1 MTATLPMTRIVYA
14 AAAALLLT
22 AAIIAAADGMWWIVV
37 VGVVAPD
44 LPLFAGG
51 GRELARG
58 QLHPRAV
65 PAYNAAHRV
74 AGPLVLFAAGVF
86 APAALVA
93 GLAWGAHIAVDRA
106 VGYGLR
112 DAAGFQRA

>member
-1 MTATLPMTRIVYA
+1 MTATLPMTRIAYA
-14 AAAALLLT
+14 AAAALLLAT
-22 AAIIAAADGMWWIVV
+22 AIFAAADGMWWIVV
-37 VGVVAPD
+37 AGVLAPD

-51 GRELARG
+51 GRGLARG

-65 PAYNAAHRV
+65 PAYNLTHRV
-74 AGPLVLFAAGVF
+74 GGPLVLIAAGLLGS
-86 APAALVA
+86 AWLVA
-93 GLAWGAHIAVDRA
+93 GLAWAAHIAVDRA